1 MVHWIMKRDN
11 NVNGLTELPT
21 EEMVPDVEYNWL

>member
-1 MVHWIMKRDN
+1 MKRDN

-21 EEMVPDVEYNWL
+21 EEMVPDVEYNWLWKQV